1 MKYFDTI
8 SGVNS
13 LLQWKETIIELRGP
27 HPTEDSEI
35 LLCKMVEDII
45 NINKNMENF
54 KQRMI
59 DMVFSVDLHKLI
71 FDDNDV
77 NYFKEM

>member
-13 LLQWKETIIELRGP
+13 LQQWKETIIELRGP
-27 HPTEDSEI
+27 HPTQDSEI

-45 NINKNMENF
+45 NINRNMEKF

-59 DMVFSVDLHKLI
+59 DMVFSVDLENLI
-71 FDDNDV
+71 IDDNDV
-77 NYFKEM
+77 NG